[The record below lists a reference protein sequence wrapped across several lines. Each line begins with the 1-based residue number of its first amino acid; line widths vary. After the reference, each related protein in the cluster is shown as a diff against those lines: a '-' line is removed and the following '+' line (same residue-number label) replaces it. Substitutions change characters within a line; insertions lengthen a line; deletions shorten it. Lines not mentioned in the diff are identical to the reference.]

1 MKFFVSPAVFSLHPA
16 AAIGIIVAEHIDNSG
31 GASAEPLLREA
42 EKQVCLAMN
51 AETFK
56 DHPHIAAMQEIHR
69 SFGNN
74 PNKFPPSVQAL
85 LKRVLKGGQ
94 LPVINPLVDV
104 YNVISLRHI
113 VCVGAEDTDT
123 CSGDLRLTVA
133 EGGESFTPLGEEAN
147 DPAVA
152 GELVYRDDAGII
164 CRKLNWREGD
174 RTKITQQSK
183 NAVIVVEGFPP
194 VTRDMLDGI
203 LNELAALTETHCKAQ
218 TRIEVLTKEKPECM
232 LRA

>member
-1 MKFFVSPAVFSLHPA
+1 MKFFVSPEVFSRHPDA
-16 AAIGIIVAEHIDNSG
+16 LIGVIVAENMENAADG
-31 GASAEPLLREA
+31 DTTEKLLREA
-42 EKQVCLAMN
+42 EMHVQRTMN

-104 YNVISLRHI
+104 YNVISLKYV
-113 VCVGAEDTDT
+113 VCVGAEDTDL
-123 CSGDLRLTVA
+123 CAGDLRLTVA
-133 EGGESFTPLGEEAN
+133 EGGEPFTPLGEDAN
-147 DPAVA
+147 DPAIA
-152 GELVYRDDAGII
+152 GELIYRDDAGVI

-174 RTKITQQSK
+174 RTKITEQTK

-194 VTRDMLDGI
+194 VTRDVLEGMLQ
-203 LNELAALTETHCKAQ
+203 ELATLTKEHCHAQ
-218 TRIEVLTKEKPECM
+218 TRVEVLTKEQPEC
-232 LRA
+232 LIR